1 MSDYYDPGT
10 GDHVLVD
17 GMIVERDALRIAE
30 AIRDYDENLVVLCVD
45 PSHVSGISEEPF
57 VIAERD
63 PGGVLRPVLRCWT
76 LDDTVL
82 ERLYLADQQNFN
94 GFDQLLRLEEQAKS
108 ETKSRY
114 QEIREENADIV
125 KHIAGMRSKYSV
137 KDSNTGE
144 LITFFDDRPA
154 ERR

>member
-1 MSDYYDPGT
+1 MSDFYDPGT
-10 GDHVLVD
+10 GSHVLVD

-30 AIRDYDENLVVLCVD
+30 AVRDYDENLVVLCVD

-57 VIAERD
+57 IIAERD
-63 PGGVLRPVLRCWT
+63 SSGVFHPVLRCWT

-82 ERLYLADQQNFN
+82 ERLYLADQQKFN
-94 GFDQLLRLEEQAKS
+94 GFDTLVRLEQKQKQD
-108 ETKSRY
+108 TKSRY
-114 QEIREENADIV
+114 QEIREENKDIV
-125 KHIAGMRSKYSV
+125 QHIAGMRSRYSV
-137 KDSNTGE
+137 RDSNTGD